1 MNIIIPNSAT
11 GFARIMDNL
20 QELHKEMGFLR
31 ERLVDVNLPKFQFA
45 DVTSYRQILSEL
57 GIQEA
62 FGATAS
68 FPGVS
73 RGQQLNGR
81 WKLSTVLQKVGIEV
95 NEFGPNSRYK
105 SDETSDTSAIGA
117 VLEVIANRPFFFFVE
132 YEPLRQVLLAGR
144 LADPAPPPVRVP
156 VPLTLPWN

>member
-1 MNIIIPNSAT
+1 
-11 GFARIMDNL
+11 MDNL
-20 QELHKEMGFLR
+20 QELQKEMGFLR

-45 DVTSYRQILSEL
+45 DITSYRQILSEL
-57 GIQEA
+57 GVREA

-95 NEFGPNSRYK
+95 NEFGPISRYK
-105 SDETSDTSAIGA
+105 SGETSDIPATGA

-156 VPLTLPWN
+156 LPLTLPWN